1 MKRIKTLV
9 GGAIVTSGA
18 FALLA
23 DLAQWHA
30 A

>member
-9 GGAIVTSGA
+9 EGVIVASGA

-23 DLAQWHA
+23 DMAQWHA